1 MKQIKHVVSDDKQ
14 FELVVAE
21 DTENGVVIV
30 NLGIGNLMIAL
41 FEEEF
46 QNLKNFLEEN
56 DGH

>member
-21 DTENGVVIV
+21 DMENGVVIV